1 MALLG
6 DPSEE
11 AYLQPGARVIQR
23 QPIHAGRNQTSAAI
37 VAIVVMAQTLALR
50 IQEHHTRV

>member
-1 MALLG
+1 VERLSDLM
-6 DPSEE
+6 EE
-11 AYLQPGARVIQR
+11 AHIQPGAWVIQR
-23 QPIHAGRNQTSAAI
+23 QPIHAGRNQTSATI